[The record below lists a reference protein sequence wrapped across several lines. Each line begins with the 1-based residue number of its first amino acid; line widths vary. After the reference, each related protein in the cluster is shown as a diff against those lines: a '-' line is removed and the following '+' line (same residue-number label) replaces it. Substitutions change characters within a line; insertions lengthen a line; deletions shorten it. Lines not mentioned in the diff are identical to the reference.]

1 MVEMASSGKLS
12 YKELASVKVSKS
24 KELVVSSCSAGGFTI
39 ASRMS
44 VVNDD
49 GTPGFIFL
57 KGATRVQTLKQLEA
71 VRDMLDAAV
80 KRATE
85 DGLGEVDWD

>member
-1 MVEMASSGKLS
+1 MSSSGKLS

-57 KGATRVQTLKQLEA
+57 KGATRVQTLKQLES

-80 KRATE
+80 KRAAE

>member
-1 MVEMASSGKLS
+1 MTSSGKLS

-80 KRATE
+80 KRAAE

>member
-1 MVEMASSGKLS
+1 MSSSGKLS

-80 KRATE
+80 KRAAE

>member
-1 MVEMASSGKLS
+1 MTSSGKLS

-57 KGATRVQTLKQLEA
+57 KGATRVQTLKQLES
-71 VRDMLDAAV
+71 VRDMLDVAV

>member
-1 MVEMASSGKLS
+1 MSSSGKLS

-57 KGATRVQTLKQLEA
+57 KGATRVQNLKQLES

-80 KRATE
+80 KRADE

>member
-1 MVEMASSGKLS
+1 MTSNKFS

-24 KELVVSSCSAGGFTI
+24 KELVVSSCSAGGFTV
-39 ASRMS
+39 ATRMS

-71 VRDMLDAAV
+71 VRDMFDAAV
-80 KRATE
+80 KNASE
-85 DGLGEVDWD
+85 SGLEEVDWD